1 MFSHIMVGANDIEKS
16 KVFYDNV
23 LGVLGAKPGLMVPNL
38 TGQTRYFYFLDGMTF
53 CISEPIDGEQAT
65 VGNGSTVGFNIENEA
80 LGDKWHKIGRDFGG
94 VSIEDAPGVR
104 EFEGMNRYLAYL
116 RDPSGNKLCALKQL

>member
-16 KVFYDNV
+16 KTFYDQV

-53 CISEPIDGEQAT
+53 CISEPIDKEPAT
-65 VGNGSTVGFNIENEA
+65 AGNGSTIGFNIENEA
-80 LGDKWHKIGRDFGG
+80 FVIAFTPPKLNEIFFTSKIGDPIGKFL
-94 VSIEDAPGVR
+94 S
-104 EFEGMNRYLAYL
+104 LAIFI
-116 RDPSGNKLCALKQL
+116 S

>member
-16 KVFYDNV
+16 KIFYDNV

-80 LGDKWHKIGRDFGG
+80 MGDKWHKIGLDFGG
-94 VSIEDAPGVR
+94 VSIDCLLYTSDAAD
-104 EFEGMNRYLAYL
+104 E
-116 RDPSGNKLCALKQL
+116 